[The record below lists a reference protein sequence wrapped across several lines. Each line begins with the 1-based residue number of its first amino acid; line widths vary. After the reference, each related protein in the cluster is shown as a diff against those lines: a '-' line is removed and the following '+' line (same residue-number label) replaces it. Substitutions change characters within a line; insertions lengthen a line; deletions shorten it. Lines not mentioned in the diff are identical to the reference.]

1 MYFTE
6 AYDEGNPILILPQ
19 GQTFPN
25 ISGIIMQARSLSMSF
40 SISDFQDLCYIL
52 YTQPEW
58 RDQLRQLILIEEHAD
73 YPRAVRELSDSV
85 SRIEQMVTYDHVHT
99 DERFAFVAQQFE
111 EVDHRFDA
119 MDKRFDGVDGRL
131 DAMDKRFDGVDGRL
145 DAMDKRFDGVDGRL
159 DKVEQ
164 RLDGIDQRFDGVD
177 QRFDGVDQ
185 RFDGVD
191 QRFDGVDQRFDG
203 VDQRFD
209 GVDQRFDGIDQR
221 LDHMQTDLSEVKT
234 DLGKVQTD
242 LGKVQT
248 DLGKVQTD
256 LGKVQTDLGKV
267 QTDLGKVQ
275 IDVGKLKGDSMERRY
290 RERPYVYFKQIVRR
304 ARLLLP
310 DDIDTLLDTGI
321 VEGKISQEEA
331 HDIIE
336 ADAIIQGRSQK
347 DDSFTYV
354 VVEASWGIGVED
366 VERAAQRAGLLAR
379 MGTPALAAV
388 AGDWATP
395 EAQVAAQTMDVWLVT
410 DGHARQVEPS
420 NKDFPRTSVSDLT
433 PSDQ

>member
-1 MYFTE
+1 
-6 AYDEGNPILILPQ
+6 
-19 GQTFPN
+19 
-25 ISGIIMQARSLSMSF
+25 
-40 SISDFQDLCYIL
+40 
-52 YTQPEW
+52 
-58 RDQLRQLILIEEHAD
+58 
-73 YPRAVRELSDSV
+73 
-85 SRIEQMVTYDHVHT
+85 
-99 DERFAFVAQQFE
+99 
-111 EVDHRFDA
+111 
-119 MDKRFDGVDGRL
+119 
-131 DAMDKRFDGVDGRL
+131 
-145 DAMDKRFDGVDGRL
+145 
-159 DKVEQ
+159 
-164 RLDGIDQRFDGVD
+164 
-177 QRFDGVDQ
+177 
-185 RFDGVD
+185 
-191 QRFDGVDQRFDG
+191 
-203 VDQRFD
+203 
-209 GVDQRFDGIDQR
+209 
-221 LDHMQTDLSEVKT
+221 
-234 DLGKVQTD
+234 
-242 LGKVQT
+242 
-248 DLGKVQTD
+248 
-256 LGKVQTDLGKV
+256 
-267 QTDLGKVQ
+267 
-275 IDVGKLKGDSMERRY
+275 
-290 RERPYVYFKQIVRR
+290 
-304 ARLLLP
+304 LLLP

>member
-145 DAMDKRFDGVDGRL
+145 D
-159 DKVEQ
+159 KVEQ
-164 RLDGIDQRFDGVD
+164 RLDGID